1 MVLAEVGLGAFPPGA
16 HEPVIQTGADGGA
29 YQRNHATRPLLN
41 HLSAGARGDTLDD
54 AWDELVDNFFLQK
67 FAADIDSGRAGGGD
81 PEFGDFA
88 IGVELKTVNQAQLL
102 NRAHGD
108 GGKDA
113 EIGDDGDQPA
123 KAEAGAL
130 NGCESHS
137 AVNYIVGHRVEFA
150 YLERIY
156 SVIAADGH
164 PVSSS
169 ELYQESCR
177 INLNRGVGARQARDQ
192 RLFGASAQ
200 PRFGFRIGHCINHSA
215 ARRRMPSGHSSP
227 CASITVTPKNI
238 MSTGKLQI
246 VPLGGLGEFG
256 MNCMAVR
263 WGDDIIVID
272 AGLMFP
278 EAELLGVDIVVPDI
292 SYLIENRQRVRGIIL
307 THGHEDHIGALPW
320 ILSELKVPV
329 WGTEFTLAYVE
340 DKLDEHGLLE
350 DADLREMHAGER
362 FKAGV
367 FTVHPIRVTHSLVDC
382 VALAI
387 HTPLGVIIHTGDFKV
402 DPTPT
407 DNHLFDLHS
416 FAEYG
421 KQGVLALFQ
430 DSTNVERKGYTP
442 SERAVRRKFDEVF
455 AHTQRRLFISCFS
468 SSIHR
473 IRLAVEL
480 AHQHGRKV
488 AFVGRSM
495 NNSAEIAEDLGYLEI
510 PDGLVINPGE
520 MKNFP
525 PEKVCV
531 MISGTQGEPMSALSR
546 AAVDNHKHAKIEKGD
561 TVVLSSRIIPGN
573 EKTIYRMIDHL
584 FRREAHVIYEDSTS
598 PPIHVSGHASQE
610 ELKLIIN
617 LVKPKYFIPVH
628 GEYRQLK
635 LHAEMAGAMHSSV
648 GKVMLIESGDI
659 LEFDEHNARK
669 AGRVN
674 VGRVCIDSG
683 SRTDV
688 VEDLIIKDRRHLSED
703 GIVLPIIAI
712 NKLTGRVE
720 TAPEIVTRGFNPG
733 EDGLLDGARR
743 IVEDTLAHSSE
754 EEKADYGVIKEKIR
768 ADLKRYISR
777 QTQKRPLIMPVI
789 LEI

>member
-1 MVLAEVGLGAFPPGA
+1 
-16 HEPVIQTGADGGA
+16 
-29 YQRNHATRPLLN
+29 
-41 HLSAGARGDTLDD
+41 
-54 AWDELVDNFFLQK
+54 
-67 FAADIDSGRAGGGD
+67 
-81 PEFGDFA
+81 
-88 IGVELKTVNQAQLL
+88 
-102 NRAHGD
+102 
-108 GGKDA
+108 
-113 EIGDDGDQPA
+113 
-123 KAEAGAL
+123 
-130 NGCESHS
+130 
-137 AVNYIVGHRVEFA
+137 
-150 YLERIY
+150 
-156 SVIAADGH
+156 
-164 PVSSS
+164 
-169 ELYQESCR
+169 
-177 INLNRGVGARQARDQ
+177 
-192 RLFGASAQ
+192 
-200 PRFGFRIGHCINHSA
+200 
-215 ARRRMPSGHSSP
+215 
-227 CASITVTPKNI
+227 
-238 MSTGKLQI
+238 

-292 SYLIENRQRVRGIIL
+292 SYLIENRQRVRAIVL

-320 ILSELKVPV
+320 ILSELNVPV
-329 WGTEFTLAYVE
+329 WGTEFTLALLE
-340 DKLDEHGLLE
+340 DKLEEHGLLE
-350 DADLREMHAGER
+350 NADLREIRPGER
-362 FKAGV
+362 FKAGP
-367 FTVHPIRVTHSLVDC
+367 FTIHPIHVTHSLVDC
-382 VALAI
+382 VSLAI
-387 HTPLGVIIHTGDFKV
+387 HTPLGVLIHTGDFKV

-407 DNHLFDLHS
+407 DNKMFDLHA

-421 KQGVLALFQ
+421 KEGVLALFQ

-455 AHTQRRLFISCFS
+455 ARTERRLFISCFS

-473 IRLAVEL
+473 IKLAVEL
-480 AHQHGRKV
+480 AWEHGRKV
-488 AFVGRSM
+488 AFIGRSM
-495 NNSAEIAEDLGYLEI
+495 TSSSEIAEDLGYIEI
-510 PDGLVINPGE
+510 PEGLLIHPGE
-520 MKNFP
+520 MKNYP

-573 EKTIYRMIDHL
+573 EKAIYRMIDHL
-584 FRREAHVIYEDSTS
+584 FRRQAHVIYEDGSS
-598 PPIHVSGHASQE
+598 PPIHVSGHGSQE

-617 LVKPKYFIPVH
+617 LVKPKYFIPIH

-635 LHAEMAGAMHSSV
+635 LHAEMAGAMRSSV
-648 GKVMLIESGDI
+648 GNVMLIESGDV
-659 LEFDEHNARK
+659 LEFDELGARK

-712 NKLTGRVE
+712 NKLSGRVE
-720 TAPEIVTRGFNPG
+720 SAPEIVTRGFAAG
-733 EDGLLDGARR
+733 EDGFVEGARQL
-743 IVEDTLAHSSE
+743 VMQTLESSSE

-768 ADLKRYISR
+768 AVLKRYISK

>member
-1 MVLAEVGLGAFPPGA
+1 
-16 HEPVIQTGADGGA
+16 
-29 YQRNHATRPLLN
+29 
-41 HLSAGARGDTLDD
+41 
-54 AWDELVDNFFLQK
+54 
-67 FAADIDSGRAGGGD
+67 
-81 PEFGDFA
+81 
-88 IGVELKTVNQAQLL
+88 
-102 NRAHGD
+102 
-108 GGKDA
+108 
-113 EIGDDGDQPA
+113 
-123 KAEAGAL
+123 
-130 NGCESHS
+130 
-137 AVNYIVGHRVEFA
+137 
-150 YLERIY
+150 
-156 SVIAADGH
+156 
-164 PVSSS
+164 
-169 ELYQESCR
+169 
-177 INLNRGVGARQARDQ
+177 
-192 RLFGASAQ
+192 
-200 PRFGFRIGHCINHSA
+200 
-215 ARRRMPSGHSSP
+215 MP
-227 CASITVTPKNI
+227 
-238 MSTGKLQI
+238 TGKLHI

-292 SYLIENRQRVRGIIL
+292 SYLIENRQRVRAIIL

-320 ILSELKVPV
+320 ILSELNVPV

-340 DKLDEHGLLE
+340 DKLEEHGLLDNAE
-350 DADLREMHAGER
+350 LHEIRPGER
-362 FKAGV
+362 FKAGP
-367 FTVHPIRVTHSLVDC
+367 FTIHPIHVTHSLVDC
-382 VALAI
+382 VSLAI
-387 HTPLGVIIHTGDFKV
+387 HTPLGVFIHTGDFKV

-407 DNHLFDLHS
+407 DNKMFDLHS

-421 KQGVLALFQ
+421 KEGVLALFQ

-455 AHTQRRLFISCFS
+455 AHTKRRLFISCFS

-473 IRLAVEL
+473 IKLAVEL
-480 AHQHGRKV
+480 AWQHGRKV

-495 NNSAEIAEDLGYLEI
+495 TSSSEIAEDLGYIEI
-510 PDGLVINPGE
+510 PEGLLIHPGE
-520 MKNFP
+520 MKNYP

-573 EKTIYRMIDHL
+573 EKAIYRMIDHL
-584 FRREAHVIYEDSTS
+584 FRRQAHVIYEDGSF
-598 PPIHVSGHASQE
+598 PPIHVSGHGSQE

-617 LVKPKYFIPVH
+617 LVKPKYFIPIH

-648 GKVMLIESGDI
+648 GNVILIESGDV
-659 LEFDEHNARK
+659 LEFDELGARK

-712 NKLTGRVE
+712 NKLSGRVE
-720 TAPEIVTRGFNPG
+720 SAPEIVTRGFAAG
-733 EDGLLDGARR
+733 EDGFVDGARQL
-743 IVEDTLAHSSE
+743 VMQTLEQSSD

-768 ADLKRYISR
+768 ADLKRYISK

>member
-1 MVLAEVGLGAFPPGA
+1 
-16 HEPVIQTGADGGA
+16 
-29 YQRNHATRPLLN
+29 
-41 HLSAGARGDTLDD
+41 
-54 AWDELVDNFFLQK
+54 
-67 FAADIDSGRAGGGD
+67 
-81 PEFGDFA
+81 
-88 IGVELKTVNQAQLL
+88 
-102 NRAHGD
+102 
-108 GGKDA
+108 
-113 EIGDDGDQPA
+113 
-123 KAEAGAL
+123 
-130 NGCESHS
+130 
-137 AVNYIVGHRVEFA
+137 
-150 YLERIY
+150 
-156 SVIAADGH
+156 
-164 PVSSS
+164 
-169 ELYQESCR
+169 
-177 INLNRGVGARQARDQ
+177 
-192 RLFGASAQ
+192 
-200 PRFGFRIGHCINHSA
+200 
-215 ARRRMPSGHSSP
+215 MP
-227 CASITVTPKNI
+227 
-238 MSTGKLQI
+238 TGKLHI

-256 MNCMAVR
+256 MNCMAMR

-292 SYLIENRQRVRGIIL
+292 SYLIENRQRVRAIIL

-320 ILSELKVPV
+320 ILSELNVPV
-329 WGTEFTLAYVE
+329 WGTEFTLALLE
-340 DKLDEHGLLE
+340 DKLEEHGLLE
-350 DADLREMHAGER
+350 NADLREIRAGER
-362 FKAGV
+362 FKAGP
-367 FTVHPIRVTHSLVDC
+367 FTIHPIHVTHSLVDC
-382 VALAI
+382 VSLAI
-387 HTPLGVIIHTGDFKV
+387 HTPLGVLIHTGDFKV

-407 DNHLFDLHS
+407 DNKMFDLHA

-421 KQGVLALFQ
+421 KEGVLALFQ

-455 AHTQRRLFISCFS
+455 AHTKRRLFISCFS

-473 IRLAVEL
+473 IKLAVEL
-480 AHQHGRKV
+480 AWQHGRKV

-495 NNSAEIAEDLGYLEI
+495 TNSSEIAEDLGYIEI
-510 PDGLVINPGE
+510 PEGLLIHPGE
-520 MKNFP
+520 MKNYP

-573 EKTIYRMIDHL
+573 EKAIYRMIDHL
-584 FRREAHVIYEDSTS
+584 FRRQAHVIYEDGSS

-617 LVKPKYFIPVH
+617 LVKPKYFIPIH

-648 GKVMLIESGDI
+648 GSVMLIESGDV
-659 LEFDEHNARK
+659 LEFDELGARK

-712 NKLTGRVE
+712 NKLSGRVE
-720 TAPEIVTRGFNPG
+720 SSPEIVTRGFAPG
-733 EDGLLDGARR
+733 EDGFVDGARQL
-743 IVEDTLAHSSE
+743 VMQTLESSSD

-768 ADLKRYISR
+768 ADLKRYISK